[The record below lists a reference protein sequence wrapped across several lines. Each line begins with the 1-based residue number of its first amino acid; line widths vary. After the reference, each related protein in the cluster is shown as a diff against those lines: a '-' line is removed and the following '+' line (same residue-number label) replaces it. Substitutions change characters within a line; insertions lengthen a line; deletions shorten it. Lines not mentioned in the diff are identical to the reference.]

1 MFPQTY
7 HLESVVHIARRA
19 AVLWIIWIFGSC
31 FTEHN
36 ETPANRATSVFEWP
50 AFNKISTSC
59 RFSMPNIL
67 LPPPPGLQ
75 PGKAW
80 GRVST
85 SHRYCWMAQNFR
97 NAEGQ
102 NFRNLQKGSATRYF
116 QVLGWRTSPS
126 PSLRAGVGAAS
137 CKVDKGERLALL
149 TSCKAVSSYYSKAP
163 TLFIR
168 VFPSYAVQDV
178 AMTFRPGCLNLSSR
192 AGLPSCESP

>member
-1 MFPQTY
+1 MSGQRCSRRPTT
-7 HLESVVHIARRA
+7 LESVVHIARRA

-50 AFNKISTSC
+50 AFSKISTSS

-67 LPPPPGLQ
+67 LPPPPDLQ

-97 NAEGQ
+97 NAEGH
-102 NFRNLQKGSATRYF
+102 NFRNLQKVPATRYF
-116 QVLGWRTSPS
+116 QVLGWKNLAISAF
-126 PSLRAGVGAAS
+126 AGGRRCSVG
-137 CKVDKGERLALL
+137 KVDEGEKLALS
-149 TSCKAVSSYYSKAP
+149 TSCKAVSSYHLPRLQHCSFGFSPATP
-163 TLFIR
+163 FRTL
-168 VFPSYAVQDV
+168 P
-178 AMTFRPGCLNLSSR
+178 
-192 AGLPSCESP
+192 